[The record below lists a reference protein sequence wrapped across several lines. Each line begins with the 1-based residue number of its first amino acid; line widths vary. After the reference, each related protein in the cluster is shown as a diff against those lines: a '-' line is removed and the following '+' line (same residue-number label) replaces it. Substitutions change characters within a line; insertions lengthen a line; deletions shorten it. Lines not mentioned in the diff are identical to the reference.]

1 MSDLV
6 KTPED
11 RFSRFIANALPSRNQ
26 IAGTYILCETSPKP
40 IAVKAIKSVDYIPGL
55 IKTQDINGF
64 KSSSEILV
72 KSRKITGDSML

>member
-6 KTPED
+6 KKPED
-11 RFSRFIANALPSRNQ
+11 RFSRVAARFIENALP
-26 IAGTYILCETSPKP
+26 IVETYILT

-55 IKTQDINGF
+55 IKTQDINGL
-64 KSSSEILV
+64 KSSWGSLV